1 MKQQSLAPPG
11 FELATKRK
19 REFLAEMNSV
29 VPWSDLVCRVQ
40 PHAPT
45 GKTGRPP
52 LAVETMLRIHF
63 MQQWFGLSD
72 PAMQEAL
79 HDVPL

>member
-1 MKQQSLAPPG
+1 MKQQSLATPG

-19 REFLAEMNSV
+19 REFLDEMNPV
-29 VPWSDLVCRVQ
+29 VPWSELVSRVQ

-63 MQQWFGLSD
+63 MQQWFGLRD
-72 PAMQEAL
+72 PAM
-79 HDVPL
+79 